1 MYAAEVSDTTMMT
14 KAVKARQQKILHK
27 LLNEILKS

>member
-14 KAVKARQQKILHK
+14 MAAKAHQQKNKKK
-27 LLNEILKS
+27 LLNEILRS